1 VRLGV
6 LASHEGTTLQGVVD
20 ACAAGAIAGQVVAVV
35 SNNGDAGALRRARA
49 AGIAAYHLSGRTH
62 PDRAALDAAICAV
75 LERHAVDLVLLAGY
89 MKLLGPQTLSRFRG
103 RILNT
108 HPALLPKFGGHGMY
122 GIHVHRAVLAAGEVK
137 TGASVHVV
145 TEDYDAGP
153 VIAQCE
159 VPVEPGDT
167 AETLAERVQ
176 AQERRLLVEVLGK
189 IAACVI
195 CGRGA
200 PKDILLELEAS
211 WVTVNED
218 APMRGYAC
226 LVFRRHAVE
235 LHDLTE
241 TEGTVFMR
249 DIRRLSAALQKITG
263 AAKLNY
269 EVHGNTL
276 PHLHMHFYPRYP
288 GDPFEGGPIDPRSA
302 RRPVYAPGEFAA
314 VRTRLREALIGTA

>member
-1 VRLGV
+1 MQAVI
-6 LASHEGTTLQGVVD
+6 D

-49 AGIAAYHLSGRTH
+49 AAIAAYHLSGRTH
-62 PDRAALDAAICAV
+62 PDPAALDAAICAV
-75 LERHAVDLVLLAGY
+75 LERHAVDLVVLAGY
-89 MKLLGPQTLSRFRG
+89 MKRLGPLTRDRFRG
-103 RILNT
+103 RVLNT
-108 HPALLPKFGGHGMY
+108 HPALLPKFGGQGMY
-122 GIHVHRAVLAAGEVK
+122 GLHVHRAVLAAGEVE
-137 TGASVHVV
+137 TGASVHMV
-145 TEDYDAGP
+145 TEEYDAGP
-153 VIAQCE
+153 VIAQCK

-167 AETLAERVQ
+167 AEALAERVQ
-176 AQERRLLVEVLGK
+176 AQERRLLVEVLGQ

-195 CGRGA
+195 CRQRA
-200 PKDILLELEAS
+200 PKDLLVELEAS

-241 TEGTVFMR
+241 TEGAAFMR
-249 DIRRLSAALQKITG
+249 DIRRLSAALQKVTD

-269 EVHGNTL
+269 EVHGNTV

-288 GDPFEGGPIDPRSA
+288 GDAFEGGPIDPRAA
-302 RRPVYAPGEFAA
+302 RRPVYAPGEFAVIRA
-314 VRTRLREALIGTA
+314 RLREALVEAA